1 MHLGGGDREAKK
13 KMATLCCQPSIH
25 HYWTCVSRQIGKT
38 GPSPAHQQTIIS
50 SGQPNFLS
58 DSFPLEL
65 FIRFFFFSFSH
76 DVTRA
81 VLIPLNFDYF
91 PSPSF
96 DSFDCVSV
104 CVCVCFSLRK
114 PLAPSR
120 SELSIHI
127 KKNEEGTSRLQMPWL
142 SIENE
147 GEENDNEK
155 KNSRPSSRW
164 PLLLLAAITFI
175 VGLKRNDENDGIESK

>member
-104 CVCVCFSLRK
+104 CVCVFL
-114 PLAPSR
+114 
-120 SELSIHI
+120 I
-127 KKNEEGTSRLQMPWL
+127 KKATSTISIRVIHPYKEEWRRDE
-142 SIENE
+142 SIANA
-147 GEENDNEK
+147 
-155 KNSRPSSRW
+155 
-164 PLLLLAAITFI
+164 LA
-175 VGLKRNDENDGIESK
+175 LDRKWRRRKW